1 MDNLTP
7 HIDEAAIELTVTD
20 LVEQLFANGSAMLR
34 TEDGADLRAERI
46 ASHRNVMTVHAPTLA
61 LEQGLRVTGAC
72 NAPDPWAVTFV
83 VRNVEPFS
91 PSTDT
96 VVLEAVQSSLY
107 PERRRAPRVEVGGE
121 AIVTVHHGVEMV
133 EQERVRAVL
142 VNVSATGIAFASSAE
157 LGENAHVTIDARPL
171 FGRLTA
177 DLSVRWR
184 GPSRVPEMQ
193 LYGCRIVAID
203 GANAEV
209 LARLVAGESSPAVDT
224 AASTVE
230 ELRQAFSE
238 RSGRRRFLRW
248 A

>member
-1 MDNLTP
+1 MDNSTQQT
-7 HIDEAAIELTVTD
+7 DDTIELTVTD
-20 LVEQLFANGSAMLR
+20 LVEQLFATGSAMLR

-46 ASHRNVMTVHAPTLA
+46 ASYRSVTSVHAPTLA
-61 LEQGLRVTGAC
+61 LEPGLRVTGAC

-83 VRNVEPFS
+83 VRKVDSFS

-96 VVLEAVQSSLY
+96 VELEAVQSSLY

-142 VNVSATGIAFASSAE
+142 VNVSATGIAFASSATLAE
-157 LGENAHVTIDARPL
+157 GAHVTIDARPL

-177 DLSVRWR
+177 DLSVRWC

-193 LYGCRIVAID
+193 LYGCRIVVID
-203 GANAEV
+203 DANAEV
-209 LARLVAGESSPAVDT
+209 LGRLVAGESSPAADT

-230 ELRQAFSE
+230 ELRQAISE
-238 RSGRRRFLRW
+238 RPSRRRFLRRS
-248 A
+248 